1 MRHIWCCTC
10 HQLSD
15 SIIWSSYSMA
25 WTGKLRNLKCFKVC
39 FPVMYYYYYIST
51 SNTQHRLSQ
60 QNLRQDWQTCFLLI
74 AHTHTMVH
82 LNLLLFIGKE
92 SISNLKQ
99 TMEALKLEN
108 GKNGK
113 VISEIGQKTI
123 IETCVPFICG
133 LVCF

>member
-1 MRHIWCCTC
+1 
-10 HQLSD
+10 
-15 SIIWSSYSMA
+15 
-25 WTGKLRNLKCFKVC
+25 
-39 FPVMYYYYYIST
+39 
-51 SNTQHRLSQ
+51 
-60 QNLRQDWQTCFLLI
+60 
-74 AHTHTMVH
+74 MVH